1 MGDYVIYDTHC
12 HLTDE
17 KFDFDRDKIIENL
30 QSNSVVKAMLPSDN
44 VENSIKAIELSK
56 KYDFLYNAVGIHTE
70 EDSRFTD
77 EDILKIEEL
86 ADNPKCKAIGEI
98 GLDYYWQDDNQDEQ
112 KEIFIKQLDLAKKLK
127 LPVVIHSRDSIDDCL
142 EILKDYSDL
151 KVQIHCFSY
160 SYIHLMECMK
170 RGYYISIGGVVT
182 YKNADNEKNA
192 AINVDLDKLML
203 ETDSPYLCP
212 EPYRGKRNDPRKIV
226 EVAREIANL
235 RGMKLSKLAKRT
247 SKNTKEFFNI
257 K

>member
-1 MGDYVIYDTHC
+1 MKLIDSHA
-12 HLTDE
+12 HLTSDDFNEDRSFLIKDLSNFAVNSVILPACDLENSYETVKLAE
-17 KFDFDRDKIIENL
+17 KYENL
-30 QSNSVVKAMLPSDN
+30 YAQVGFHP
-44 VENSIKAIELSK
+44 ENIESFDDSSIEKL
-56 KYDFLYNAVGIHTE
+56 
-70 EDSRFTD
+70 ED
-77 EDILKIEEL
+77 L
-86 ADNPKCKAIGEI
+86 AKNPKVVAIGEI
-98 GLDYYWQDDNQDEQ
+98 GLDYYWQDDNKDEQ
-112 KEIFIKQLDLAKKLK
+112 KEIFIKQLDLARKLK
-127 LPVVIHSRDSIDDCL
+127 LPVVIHSRDSVDDCL
-142 EILKDYSDL
+142 EILKSYPDL

-203 ETDSPYLCP
+203 ETDSPYLSP

-235 RGMKLSKLAKRT
+235 RGIKLSKLAKRT
-247 SKNTKEFFNI
+247 SKNAMEFFNI

>member
-1 MGDYVIYDTHC
+1 MKLIDSHA
-12 HLTDE
+12 HLTSDDFNEDRSFLIKDLSNFAVNSVILPACDLENSYETVKLAE
-17 KFDFDRDKIIENL
+17 KYENL
-30 QSNSVVKAMLPSDN
+30 YAQVGFHP
-44 VENSIKAIELSK
+44 ENIETFDDSSIEKL
-56 KYDFLYNAVGIHTE
+56 
-70 EDSRFTD
+70 ED
-77 EDILKIEEL
+77 L
-86 ADNPKCKAIGEI
+86 AKNPKVVAIGEI
-98 GLDYYWQDDNQDEQ
+98 GLDYYWKDDNKDEQ

-142 EILKDYSDL
+142 EILKDYKDL

-203 ETDSPYLCP
+203 ETDSPYLSP
-212 EPYRGKRNDPRKIV
+212 EPYRGRRNDPRKIV

>member
-1 MGDYVIYDTHC
+1 MKLIDSHA
-12 HLTDE
+12 HLTSD
-17 KFDFDRDKIIENL
+17 DFNEDRSFLIKDLSNFAV
-30 QSNSVVKAMLPSDN
+30 NSVILPACDL
-44 VENSIKAIELSK
+44 ENSYETVKLAE
-56 KYDFLYNAVGIHTE
+56 KYDNLYAQVGFHPQNI
-70 EDSRFTD
+70 DSFKD
-77 EDILKIEEL
+77 GDIEKLEEL
-86 ADNPKCKAIGEI
+86 AKNPKVVAIGEI
-98 GLDYYWQDDNQDEQ
+98 GLDYYWQDDNKDEQ

-127 LPVVIHSRDSIDDCL
+127 LPVVIHSRDSVDDCL
-142 EILKDYSDL
+142 EILKDYPDL

-160 SYIHLMECMK
+160 SYIQLMECMK

-203 ETDSPYLCP
+203 ETDCPYLSP
-212 EPYRGKRNDPRKIV
+212 EPYRGMRNDPRKIV

-247 SKNTKEFFNI
+247 SKNAMEFFNI